1 LFALKGKRKCED
13 MKTISDEE
21 LKKIIEDHQHYLKK
35 DVPNWESMKADF
47 TDMDLSGKDLSGQDL
62 TEATFNRTRLAD
74 ADLTNSNLSR
84 TVINNVYADGAK
96 LNGVTM
102 DHTMIFDS
110 AFRNADLT
118 DATISNGSKIGKSAF
133 TNADFTNANISATK
147 IIKDN
152 FSGSKFI
159 HATIRDIE
167 EIEEKDRTEISD
179 SKFKKA
185 DLTNT
190 KINGVEISDTN
201 FTGAKHINTAE
212 FTGSTI
218 AGAIVDKATDNE
230 ILSKINREDAGFN
243 YSKHYT
249 VKDVITKTL
258 NTNPIYQ
265 TVRKHAQNFVNTAI
279 TYGKHVYD
287 RLASMVK
294 GMGKAISHVPIHAR
308 LAVAHINKFGTS
320 VDRFKNEIMAKI
332 NNAERGLL
340 SKTANKMKE
349 YLDGEASRYAEYAN
363 AYDEKKGNN
372 TIRGNNLDKK
382 IESLQSQLKDNKEEP
397 TPDVPDGSD
406 RDEEDYGLEL

>member
-1 LFALKGKRKCED
+1 

-47 TDMDLSGKDLSGQDL
+47 TDMDLSGKNLSGQDL
-62 TEATFNRTRLAD
+62 TEATFNRTRLVD

-118 DATISNGSKIGKSAF
+118 RATISNGTKIGKSAF

-159 HATIRDIE
+159 NATIRDPE
-167 EIEEKDRTEISD
+167 NVDEKDRTEISD

-190 KINGVEISDTN
+190 KINGVDISDTN
-201 FTGAKHINTAE
+201 FAGAKHINTAE
-212 FTGSTI
+212 LTGSTI
-218 AGAIVDKATDNE
+218 AGAIVGKATDNE

-279 TYGKHVYD
+279 TYGKQAYG

-294 GMGKAISHVPIHAR
+294 GMGKAISHIPIHAQ

-320 VDRFKNEIMAKI
+320 VDRFKNGLLVKI
-332 NNAERGLL
+332 NNAERGILT
-340 SKTANKMKE
+340 KAANAYKE
-349 YLDGEASRYAEYAN
+349 YFDGEASRYAEYASM
-363 AYDEKKGNN
+363 YD
-372 TIRGNNLDKK
+372 IRENNLDKK
-382 IESLQSQLKDNKEEP
+382 IESLQSQVKDNKEEP
-397 TPDVPDGSD
+397 TPDVPDVPD